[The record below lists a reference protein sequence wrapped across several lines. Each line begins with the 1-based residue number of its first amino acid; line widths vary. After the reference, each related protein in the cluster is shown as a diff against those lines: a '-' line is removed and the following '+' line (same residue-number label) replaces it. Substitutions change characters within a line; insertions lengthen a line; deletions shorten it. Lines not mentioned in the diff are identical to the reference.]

1 MMDLLIRILF
11 FLSGRLAEAL
21 IRRYSLPL
29 VLSFVRK
36 WTHFY
41 TGFAPECEREDRREE
56 MHLDLYLHVTFF
68 EAQGLGETEIA
79 LHILARM
86 IVGAKDD
93 VAWVAPHLPGAIASR
108 LERGSEY
115 LEELGAPRSAI
126 SFLAAVILVTSSIVM
141 TSSGDL
147 LRQLLIFSISMVVY
161 GFIAL
166 YIRQRSSRRFRMW
179 GERALNAF
187 VVIGSVI
194 AVVSLSWVFIQYRL
208 YENPLLYQILVA
220 ALPISFCVIIAT
232 RKYRSLLFSGRW
244 VPVFASWILIAMA
257 SIGAVLKLSDNPN
270 LWITIWLYMLG
281 FPFTFFLMIGTCLI
295 MAKTLWR
302 GGVKF
307 SVSAMRMGA
316 SSLRNLE

>member
-1 MMDLLIRILF
+1 MTDLLIRILF
-11 FLSGRLAEAL
+11 FLGGRLAEAL
-21 IRRYSLPL
+21 IRKYSLPL
-29 VLSFVRK
+29 ALSFVGK

-68 EAQGLGETEIA
+68 EAQGLGESEIA
-79 LHILARM
+79 LHVLARM

-115 LEELGAPRSAI
+115 LEELGAPRPAI
-126 SFLAAVILVTSSIVM
+126 SFLAAVILMTSGIVM
-141 TSSGDL
+141 SSDDL
-147 LRQLLIFSISMVVY
+147 WRELPIFFASMFMC
-161 GFIAL
+161 GFITL
-166 YIRQRSSRRFRMW
+166 YARRPSFRGFRMW
-179 GERALNAF
+179 GERILSVAVA
-187 VVIGSVI
+187 IGSIFV
-194 AVVSLSWVFIQYRL
+194 AVSLSWVGVQYRL

-244 VPVFASWILIAMA
+244 APVFASWILIAMA
-257 SIGAVLKLSDNPN
+257 SIGAVLKLSDDPN

-281 FPFTFFLMIGTCLI
+281 LPFTFFLMIGTCLI
-295 MAKTLWR
+295 VAKTLWR
-302 GGVKF
+302 GGVKL